1 MQQTL
6 SLTVRMAVI
15 GVLLGALSAC
25 ATVKPEQQLSA
36 VEAKANSAMSEARSA
51 ASAAKAAMDAA
62 GAAADAAAK
71 AQSTADAA
79 AKAQSTADAAMACCS
94 ENKDRI
100 ERMFE
105 QTMKK

>member
-1 MQQTL
+1 MQKIC
-6 SLTVRMAVI
+6 SLAVRIVIVTVVVA
-15 GVLLGALSAC
+15 GLTAC
-25 ATVKPEQQLSA
+25 ATVKPEQLAA
-36 VEAKANSAMSEARSA
+36 VEAKASSAMSEARSA
-51 ASAAKAAMDAA
+51 SSAAKSAM
-62 GAAADAAAK
+62 AAATAASEAAAK

-79 AKAQSTADAAMACCS
+79 LACCG

>member
-1 MQQTL
+1 MQKTL
-6 SLTVRMAVI
+6 SLAVRIAIVAV
-15 GVLLGALSAC
+15 VATSLTAC
-25 ATVKPEQQLSA
+25 ATVKPEQLAA
-36 VEAKANSAMSEARSA
+36 VEAKISSAMSEARSA
-51 ASAAKAAMDAA
+51 SSAATNAMAAAT
-62 GAAADAAAK
+62 AAADAAAK

-79 AKAQSTADAAMACCS
+79 LSCCG

>member
-25 ATVKPEQQLSA
+25 ATVKPEQLSA

-62 GAAADAAAK
+62 GAAMDAAGA
-71 AQSTADAA
+71 AADAA

>member
-79 AKAQSTADAAMACCS
+79 MACCS

>member
-25 ATVKPEQQLSA
+25 ATVKPEQLSA

>member
-1 MQQTL
+1 MQKTL
-6 SLTVRMAVI
+6 SLAVRIAIVAAVVS
-15 GVLLGALSAC
+15 GLTAC
-25 ATVKPEQQLSA
+25 ATVKPEQLAA
-36 VEAKANSAMSEARSA
+36 VEAKASSAMSEARSA
-51 ASAAKAAMDAA
+51 SSAAKSAMDAA
-62 GAAADAAAK
+62 TAASEAAAK

-79 AKAQSTADAAMACCS
+79 LACCG

>member
-1 MQQTL
+1 MDRKSCARFQAL
-6 SLTVRMAVI
+6 VMGLALIM
-15 GVLLGALSAC
+15 LSAC
-25 ATVKPEQQLSA
+25 STVTPEQLSA
-36 VEAKANSAMSEARSA
+36 VQSQASSA
-51 ASAAKAAMDAA
+51 ASTAGKAASDAASALGAAKEAKLTADAAKAA
-62 GAAADAAAK
+62 ADA

-79 AKAQSTADAAMACCS
+79 VACCN

>member
-1 MQQTL
+1 MQKTL
-6 SLTVRMAVI
+6 SLAVRIAIVAVVVA
-15 GVLLGALSAC
+15 GLTAC
-25 ATVKPEQQLSA
+25 ATVKPEQLAA
-36 VEAKANSAMSEARSA
+36 VEAKASSAMSEARSA
-51 ASAAKAAMDAA
+51 SSAAKSAMDAA
-62 GAAADAAAK
+62 TAASEAAAK

-79 AKAQSTADAAMACCS
+79 LACCG

>member
-25 ATVKPEQQLSA
+25 ATVKPEQLSA

-79 AKAQSTADAAMACCS
+79 MACCS